1 MLFIWLYLPLNK
13 HLNLETMEY
22 TILETHLIFENQS
35 LKSVV
40 VLWED
45 FGDVRASLSDLEHTI
60 GGYYRLKDY
69 DIPTMTLFQS
79 VAGGGRKL
87 TDLEKKQ
94 YFPTHKIEGNE

>member
-40 VLWED
+40 VLWEN
-45 FGDVRASLSDLEHTI
+45 FGDVRASISDTKPTA
-60 GGYYRLKDY
+60 GYYSIEDY
-69 DIPTMTLFQS
+69 HIPTMTLFQS

-87 TDLEKKQ
+87 TDPEKKQ

>member
-1 MLFIWLYLPLNK
+1 
-13 HLNLETMEY
+13 MEY
-22 TILETHLIFENQS
+22 TILETHLIFEDQS

-45 FGDVRASLSDLEHTI
+45 FGDVRASLSDLKTTA
-60 GGYYRLKDY
+60 GYYKLKDY

-87 TDLEKKQ
+87 TNTEKKQ
-94 YFPTHKIEGNE
+94 YFPKQKL